1 MTYTVTIVT
10 GRPKNDLIEMA
21 YEFCGSAGYEFERTA
36 EEVSSALRQLDTMM
50 TGWPFDQM
58 GYDPATY
65 GSGLPEDPSG
75 LAEKDVPVVFMHLAE
90 LIAPGMGASL
100 PAQALAAKKR
110 AWASACSRYA
120 DTPTMPRAEKT
131 PAGMGNRPYARFA
144 PFLPRGC

>member
-1 MTYTVTIVT
+1 MTYTVTIVQ

-36 EEVSSALRQLDTMM
+36 EEVSSALRLLDGMM
-50 TGWPFDQM
+50 TGHPFDKM

-75 LAEKDVPVVFMHLAE
+75 LQEIDVPVVFMHLAE
-90 LIAPGMGASL
+90 LIAPGMGATL

-110 AWASACSRYA
+110 AWASANSRYA
-120 DTPTMPRAEKT
+120 SIPTMPRADKT
-131 PAGMGNRPYARFA
+131 PAGMGNRWPSRFA